1 MMNDRPPRPTVGRF
15 GFFRELLS
23 MVFFGVG
30 VFTLLQLASPQS
42 IVQGRSM
49 QPTFEDGQRLL
60 ISRVN
65 YMLEDPHY
73 GEIIV
78 FNSPD
83 PLTDGEPPLIK
94 RVIGMPNDTIEIIDT
109 QVYRNGELLEEPYI
123 NEPCTNWKCPDE
135 SWELGPTEYFMM
147 GDNRN
152 HSNDS
157 RSFGPV
163 DRSLIIGEAIF
174 RFWPLDELGSIHKT
188 RYPE

>member
-1 MMNDRPPRPTVGRF
+1 MMNERPPRPYVGRF
-15 GFFRELLS
+15 GFFRELVS

-60 ISRVN
+60 ISRLN
-65 YMLEDPHY
+65 YMVADPQY
-73 GEIIV
+73 GDIIV

-83 PLTDGEPPLIK
+83 PLTDDEPPLIK
-94 RVIGMPNDTIEIIDT
+94 RVIGMPNDTIEIVDT
-109 QVYRNGELLEEPYI
+109 LVYRNGEPLDEPYI

-135 SWELGPTEYFMM
+135 AWELGPTEYFMM

-163 DRSLIIGEAIF
+163 DRNLIIGEAIF
-174 RFWPLDELGSIHKT
+174 RFWPLDDLGSIHKSG
-188 RYPE
+188 YPD